1 MVQLLP
7 SCLRSPEGKLT
18 QMSAERY
25 NRQIIL
31 EGFGEFNQKKLENA
45 SVLVIGVGG
54 LGCPA
59 LLYLAASGIGR
70 IGLVDGDTVS
80 LSNLH
85 RQVIFSTADIGKPK
99 AEIAAR
105 KLAELNPEI
114 SIEAYPFFIVQNNI
128 LAIIESYDFIV
139 DGTDNF
145 QSRYLINDACAMLNK
160 PLVFAAVAGFE
171 GQLAVF
177 NVEDENQKKTNYR
190 DIFPVQ
196 PEKGEIPNCAENG
209 IIGVLPGIMGTMQAA
224 EIIKLITGMGRP
236 MVNKLLNYNLLQQ
249 TFYEIGL
256 IAAPDH
262 TYAIPKDESS
272 FLNANYGSQK
282 EQKQYEV
289 TEIDIKELEN
299 LQKKQTT
306 VLIDVRETH
315 EIPKLNSRKYKQF
328 PMSNFEDLLHQEI
341 VESNIVLLCQHGV
354 RSIAAAEYLFEK
366 YGDKK
371 NIYSLKGGIV
381 RWKDFFTS

>member
-7 SCLRSPEGKLT
+7 SCLRSPEDKLT
-18 QMSAERY
+18 RMSAERY

-31 EGFGEFNQKKLENA
+31 QGFGELNQKKLQNA

-70 IGLVDGDTVS
+70 IGLVDGDNVS

-85 RQVIFSTADIGKPK
+85 RQVLFSTADIGKPK

-105 KLAELNPEI
+105 KLAELNPDI
-114 SIEAYPFFIVQNNI
+114 SIEAYPFFIAQNNI
-128 LAIIESYDFIV
+128 LSIIESYDFIV

-145 QSRYLINDACAMLNK
+145 QSRYLINDACSMLAK
-160 PLVFAAVAGFE
+160 PLIFGAVAGFE

-196 PEKGEIPNCAENG
+196 PEKWEIPNCAENG
-209 IIGVLPGIMGTMQAA
+209 IIGVLPGIMGTMQAT

-249 TFYEIGL
+249 SFYEIDL

-262 TYAIPKDESS
+262 TYAIPTDELS

-289 TEIDIKELEN
+289 IEIDIKELEN
-299 LQKKQTT
+299 LQRKQTT
-306 VLIDVRETH
+306 ILIDVRETH
-315 EIPKLNSRKYKQF
+315 EIPKLNSEQYKQF
-328 PMSNFEDLLHQEI
+328 PMSIFKDLLDQQI
-341 VESNIVLLCQHGV
+341 VEDNIVLLCQHGV
-354 RSIAAAEYLFEK
+354 RSIAAAEYLLEK